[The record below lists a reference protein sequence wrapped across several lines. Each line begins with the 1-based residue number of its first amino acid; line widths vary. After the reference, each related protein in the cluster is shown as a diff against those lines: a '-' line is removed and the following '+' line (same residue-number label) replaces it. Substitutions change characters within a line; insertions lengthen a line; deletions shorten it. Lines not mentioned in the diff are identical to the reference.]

1 MKVRLLSLG
10 ALLVACGVAMPASA
24 QTTPSAPTFDIDQ
37 CTVKRSR
44 NAGGFTW
51 AYCPIVLDNP
61 GTGNVSVQYSSNLT
75 PFDPGTG
82 SDWSKKTGTI
92 RLGQGASLQSVKF
105 AFRKLSASQVVRR
118 LKVTLSNP
126 TGGATI
132 TDTTATAKRGTNPGN
147 S

>member
-1 MKVRLLSLG
+1 MKLRLLSLG
-10 ALLVACGVAMPASA
+10 ALLVACAVAVPASA
-24 QTTPSAPTFDIDQ
+24 QTTPSGPTFDIDQ
-37 CTVKRSR
+37 CTVKLSR

-61 GTGNVSVQYSSNLT
+61 ATGNVSVTYSSNLT
-75 PFDPGTG
+75 PFAPGTG

-92 RLGQGASLQSVKF
+92 RLGEGASLQSVKF
-105 AFRKLSASQVVRR
+105 AFRRLSASQVVKR

-132 TDTTATAKRGTNPGN
+132 TDATATAKRGTRPGN

>member
-1 MKVRLLSLG
+1 MRLLCFG
-10 ALLVACGVAMPASA
+10 ALLVACAVAAPAWA
-24 QTTPSAPTFDIDQ
+24 QTTPSGPTFDIDQ
-37 CTVKRSR
+37 CTVKVSR

-61 GTGNVSVQYSSNLT
+61 TNGNASVKYRSNLT

-82 SDWSKKTGTI
+82 SDWSKKSGTV
-92 RLGQGASLQSVKF
+92 RLGEGASLQNVKF
-105 AFRKLSASQVVRR
+105 AFRGMSASQVVTR

-132 TDTTATAKRGTNPGN
+132 TDATATAKRGTRPGN